1 MKFSRRELL
10 QTSLAAATAM
20 RLAAK
25 TPEPFKL
32 GIITDEI
39 TQNLDDAVAFLD
51 QYHLHYC
58 ELREVWGKN
67 IMNLSQ
73 EQLDQAR
80 KVFAQHSLQ
89 VSDIAS
95 PIFKWNLPEMPAK
108 ATEKRDEFSASF
120 TEEDLDRLLAQS
132 FKLARFFGTN
142 KVRIF

>member
-10 QTSLAAATAM
+10 RTSLAAATAM

-58 ELREVWGKN
+58 ELREAWGKN
-67 IMNLSQ
+67 VMNLSQ
-73 EQLDQAR
+73 EQLDQA
-80 KVFAQHSLQ
+80 
-89 VSDIAS
+89 
-95 PIFKWNLPEMPAK
+95 
-108 ATEKRDEFSASF
+108 
-120 TEEDLDRLLAQS
+120 
-132 FKLARFFGTN
+132 
-142 KVRIF
+142 